1 MRRFLFCLKFVYS
14 VAMFSDLND
23 KQKEAVFAEDG
34 PLLIVAGAG
43 SGKTKTLT
51 SRILYLIAEKKIEPS
66 RILAITFTN
75 KAADE
80 MKSRVLMALQKNGIS
95 VRTEPRLSTFHSFGA
110 AVLRDV
116 CEYADRTKS
125 FSIFDSDDSMK
136 LLKNLTKDKN
146 LEKGKGAPFF
156 MREISR
162 IKSELVDADAFDG
175 EQVVWDVYEAYEETL
190 KKNNAFD
197 FDDLIEKVVRIFRSF
212 PEVLRDYQR
221 RYTHV
226 LVDEYQDVNM
236 SQYWMLKLI
245 AGAHQ
250 NVTVVGDDAQSIYRF
265 RFSDF
270 RNFLNFE
277 QNWPNAKVVFLEQ
290 NYRSSKNIIEA
301 SSDLIAKNLNQK
313 KKNLW
318 TANSEGTPVQ
328 IVEHDDEFSEADFIV
343 SKARDLHA
351 QKKHIG
357 ILFRTNAQSRALE
370 QMLIEYGIEY
380 RLFGAV
386 SFYERKEIRDVISAL
401 RYAHNP
407 ADEVSLGRLKK
418 NLYKKD
424 YLTIKEWLPQKAQE
438 LSPARLVGYF
448 VEAVSYPAYLRSEF
462 TNFTERLENVQEL
475 EYFAEQFDSLGAL
488 LEKIALVDAFDA
500 GRRKFRRS
508 GRDPDKT
515 SGKSRH
521 EVGTTIDL
529 MTVHLAKGLE
539 FDAVLV
545 AGVNEGTLP
554 HNRSYYD
561 PDELEEER
569 RLMYVA
575 MTRAKQ
581 ELYLNFFGTP
591 SRFLYELPGDKVVF
605 HGEKALDAEERW
617 IEYD

>member
-1 MRRFLFCLKFVYS
+1 
-14 VAMFSDLND
+14 MFDDLNE
-23 KQKEAVFAEDG
+23 KQREAVFADDG

-51 SRILYLIAEKKIEPS
+51 SRILYFIAEKKVEPA

-80 MKSRVLMALQKNGIS
+80 MKARVLNALAKNS
-95 VRTEPRLSTFHSFGA
+95 VKTFSEPHLSTFHSFGA
-110 AVLRDV
+110 FALRELYD
-116 CEYADRTKS
+116 YADRTKS
-125 FSIFDSDDSMK
+125 FSIFDDDDSFK
-136 LLKNLTKDKN
+136 LLKGITKDMMLDKT
-146 LEKGKGAPFF
+146 KSAPYFA
-156 MREISR
+156 REISK
-162 IKSELVDADAFDG
+162 IKSELVDEDSFTG
-175 EQVVWDVYEAYEETL
+175 EEVVWEVYQLYEKAL
-190 KKNNAFD
+190 QKNNAFD
-197 FDDLIEKVVRIFRSF
+197 FDDLIEKPVRIFRSY
-212 PEVLRDYQR
+212 PETARTYQD

-226 LVDEYQDVNM
+226 LVDEYQDVNT
-236 SQYWMLKLI
+236 SQYWLLKLL
-245 AGAHQ
+245 AGTRQ

-277 QNWPNAKVVFLEQ
+277 RNWPNARVVYLEQ

-301 SSDLIAKNLNQK
+301 SSNLIAKNLHQK

-318 TANSEGTPVQ
+318 TENSEGTPVQ

-343 SKARDLHA
+343 GKARTLHEK
-351 QKKHIG
+351 KKHVG
-357 ILFRTNAQSRALE
+357 ILYRTNAQSRALE
-370 QMLIEYGIEY
+370 QMLIEYGLEY

-401 RYAHNP
+401 RYAFNP
-407 ADEVSLGRLKK
+407 ADEVSLERLRK

-424 YLTIKEWLPQKAQE
+424 FLLVRDLLPQKAPE
-438 LSPARLVGYF
+438 VSPAQLIREF
-448 VEAVSYPAYLRSEF
+448 VSAVSYPTYLQSEF
-462 TNFTERLENVQEL
+462 TNFAERMENVEEL
-475 EYFAEQFDSLGAL
+475 EYFAEQFDSLGVL
-488 LEKIALVDAFDA
+488 LEKIALVDGFDS
-500 GRRKFRRS
+500 GRRKKR
-508 GRDPDKT
+508 G
-515 SGKSRH
+515 SRH
-521 EVGTTIDL
+521 DAGNSIDL

-554 HNRSYYD
+554 HHRSYYD

-575 MTRAKQ
+575 MTRAKE
-581 ELYLNFFGTP
+581 ELYLNFYNMP
-591 SRFLYELPGDKVVF
+591 SRFLFELPGDKVVF
-605 HGEKALDAEERW
+605 HGEKKLDDEERY